1 MNKQLTI
8 PAPGFLSEEPNQNSR
23 FENFL
28 DSIITDEGA
37 LTVPFAYEVE
47 LTRKTKNTIL
57 LSVGILAVGGIMTA
71 LILKS
76 KK

>member
-1 MNKQLTI
+1 MRIAVNI
-8 PAPGFLSEEPNQNSR
+8 PPPGFLSENTR

-28 DSIITDEGA
+28 NSIITDEGA
-37 LTVPFAYEVE
+37 LTIPFAYEVE
-47 LTRKTKNTIL
+47 LTGGTKNTIL
-57 LSVGILAVGGIMTA
+57 IASGILVAGAITTA

>member
-1 MNKQLTI
+1 MRKQLVI

-28 DSIITDEGA
+28 NSIITDEGA

-47 LTRKTKNTIL
+47 LTRGTKNTIL
-57 LSVGILAVGGIMTA
+57 IGAGMLVAGAVLTA
-71 LILKS
+71 LIIKS